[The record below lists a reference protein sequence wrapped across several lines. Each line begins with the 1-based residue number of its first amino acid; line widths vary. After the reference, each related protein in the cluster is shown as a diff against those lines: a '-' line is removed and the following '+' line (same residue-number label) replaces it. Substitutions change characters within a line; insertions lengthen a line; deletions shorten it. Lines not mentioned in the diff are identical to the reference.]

1 MWDEMRRY
9 GRAKKVRNLK
19 SKRCHYGFILWNNT
33 INSTVSCAFS
43 MGSNH
48 RGLPQPLVISSY
60 IRSFSSLWQ
69 QYTSHSTRWALVH
82 SNTFRKGCCC
92 INSMRSDSQAVQR
105 FFFVPSIFPRL
116 LLLAFSFSMYHS
128 SIYTRYYHVPGM
140 FCFRFFFLC
149 SRIHFSAI
157 LMVWLE
163 CSPHW
168 AGHRFPLEYI
178 SYNRHFRPKYVPD
191 PYAVR
196 AGPAA
201 KSLPER

>member
-1 MWDEMRRY
+1 
-9 GRAKKVRNLK
+9 
-19 SKRCHYGFILWNNT
+19 
-33 INSTVSCAFS
+33 
-43 MGSNH
+43 
-48 RGLPQPLVISSY
+48 
-60 IRSFSSLWQ
+60 
-69 QYTSHSTRWALVH
+69 
-82 SNTFRKGCCC
+82 
-92 INSMRSDSQAVQR
+92 MRSDSQAVQR

-201 KSLPER
+201 KSLPERQIGHSPPNFTYLGLMFGYDVHGSNPPTHKLKAGVFNFLFLSRYYRNNDPKKCKSDRNLS